1 MEVLISKALID
12 SVICHDKFFL
22 INNVLKNIAKWKTKS
37 RINQVYQRFY
47 FIYKT
52 ILSYCLKCK
61 KNTES
66 KDPKVARTR
75 NGRIILLL
83 NVQCGI
89 VKNQN
94 LSKSKKLVN
103 Y

>member
-1 MEVLISKALID
+1 MEVLISKALTD